1 LSNSRL
7 SGEKEKGDLDLR
19 QASRCHG
26 EGRPTVTLLLSAVL
40 FAVCRF
46 ALMAAAQEKPNA
58 NSLAGKPAVIEE
70 GASLFRANCSPC
82 HGLNAR
88 GGTRGPDLSTGR
100 WTHGSSDA
108 DIFRTIT
115 QGVPGT
121 EMPGAT
127 FEDSEIWT
135 LVVYLHSL
143 APAKRALPGTRL
155 KGEQIFVGS
164 GGCSQCHMI
173 QGQGGRLGPDLSRI
187 GASRSA
193 AYLVDSIR
201 EPSKD
206 LSDGLLDPNNAL
218 GFSLIYDSVTV
229 VTKTGERIT
238 GVAKDEDT
246 FSVQLLDTK
255 QNFQFFLKKD
265 VKEVIHERKSLMPA
279 YSEQMLSPAALQ
291 DLVAYLVSLRG
302 D

>member
-1 LSNSRL
+1 MAECLM
-7 SGEKEKGDLDLR
+7 
-19 QASRCHG
+19 
-26 EGRPTVTLLLSAVL
+26 
-40 FAVCRF
+40 
-46 ALMAAAQEKPNA
+46 ALMAVGQERPNA
-58 NSLAGKPAVIEE
+58 NSLSGKLAAIQE

-121 EMPGAT
+121 EMPGAG

-135 LVVYLHSL
+135 LVAYLRSL
-143 APAKRALPGTRL
+143 APAKAALSGNRL
-155 KGEQIFVGS
+155 KGERIFAGS

-173 QGQGGRLGPDLSRI
+173 KGQGGRLGPDLSRI
-187 GASRSA
+187 GASRSV

-201 EPSKD
+201 QPSKD

-229 VTKTGERIT
+229 VTKSGERVT
-238 GVAKDEDT
+238 GIAKDEDT

-255 QNFQFFLKKD
+255 QTFQFFLKKD

-279 YSEQMLSPAALQ
+279 YSEPMLSPAVLQ

>member
-1 LSNSRL
+1 
-7 SGEKEKGDLDLR
+7 
-19 QASRCHG
+19 
-26 EGRPTVTLLLSAVL
+26 
-40 FAVCRF
+40 
-46 ALMAAAQEKPNA
+46 MAAAQETPST
-58 NSLAGKPAVIEE
+58 NSLAGKPAVIQE

-100 WTHGSSDA
+100 WTHGSSNA

-121 EMPGAT
+121 EMPGAS

-135 LVVYLHSL
+135 LVAYLRSL
-143 APAKRALPGTRL
+143 APAKQAPLGSRL
-155 KGEQIFVGS
+155 RGEQIFAGS

-187 GASRSA
+187 GASRSE

-206 LSDGLLDPNNAL
+206 LSDGLFDPNNAL

-229 VTKTGERIT
+229 VTKSGERII

-255 QNFQFFLKKD
+255 QNLQFFLKKD

-279 YSEQMLSPAALQ
+279 YSEQMLNPAALQ
-291 DLVAYLVSLRG
+291 DVVAYLVSLRG